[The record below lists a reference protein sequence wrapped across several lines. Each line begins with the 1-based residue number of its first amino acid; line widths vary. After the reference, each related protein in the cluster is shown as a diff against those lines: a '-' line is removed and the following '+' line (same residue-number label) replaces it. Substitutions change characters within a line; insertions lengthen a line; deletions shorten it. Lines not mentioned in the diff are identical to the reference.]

1 MKSFSSVP
9 STRAD
14 DRIERYVRRT
24 SSASSS
30 TPKAIEKKKAVAAAA
45 ANRIKSIPDE
55 DMKAC
60 YTHLKS
66 IVPRVRAADEKSLTE
81 IELLQHIIDY
91 IQDLQE
97 TLQQS
102 NDEGEAMLHDCG
114 SGVCGGGG
122 GSSEAESSG
131 SDDDDDLSH

>member
-102 NDEGEAMLHDCG
+102 NDEGEA
-114 SGVCGGGG
+114 VR
-122 GSSEAESSG
+122 EATEDACMRARATQSITYCV
-131 SDDDDDLSH
+131 